1 MRSLRS
7 RRVLFVA
14 LFFLFLALLV
24 VLIGS
29 VNRLQLAP
37 GKPLPSLFVRRSDS
51 ESAAGKAG
59 WSLDSARIVS
69 LIYAFVLIYLVS
81 LVVASIFSRRLRRK
95 LLIMSVVALGLFL
108 ALMWI
113 KPPEQVDTEG
123 IDLAGG
129 NLLPSTNDNQVR
141 VEIPQTFP
149 PNWAVILTAL
159 GAAVIAAGFAALLL
173 VKLYPAFRR
182 RQDDALLTELAK
194 RAQDAAD
201 RIRAGADLADAVRR
215 CYKEMSELLCK
226 WANVS
231 DVDVLTPR
239 EFAEA
244 LRDRGMQDE
253 HVDRLTL
260 IFEQVRYGGRPGIAF
275 ADEAVACLDAI
286 RSAYALS
293 VPS

>member
-1 MRSLRS
+1 VGTARG

-29 VNRLQLAP
+29 VNELELTP
-37 GKPLPSLFVRRSDS
+37 GKPLPSLFTRRTDS

-69 LIYAFVLIYLVS
+69 LIYAFVLVYLVS
-81 LVVASIFSRRLRRK
+81 LVVASIVSRRLRRK

-113 KPPEQVDTEG
+113 KPPEQVNTEG

-129 NLLPSTNDNQVR
+129 NLVPSADDNQLR
-141 VEIPQTFP
+141 VEIPQTPP
-149 PNWAVILTAL
+149 PNWAVILTAV
-159 GAAVIAAGFAALLL
+159 GAAVIAAG
-173 VKLYPAFRR
+173 AFRR
-182 RQDDALLTELAK
+182 RQDDALLAELAK
-194 RAQDAAD
+194 RARNAAD

-226 WANVS
+226 RANMS
-231 DVDVLTPR
+231 DVAVLTPR

-260 IFEQVRYGGRPGIAF
+260 IFEQVRYGRRPGIAF
-275 ADEAVACLDAI
+275 ADEAIACLDAI

-293 VPS
+293 ASS